1 MEIMIIIVA
10 LIVGILPLKT
20 KKGLKTR
27 SISLMIAGV
36 VILGAICL
44 YANIGPV
51 DSTDD
56 DYDSTAKGFT
66 IEKYKVVLDVSSS
79 NVVNVTE
86 YITTDFYAYNH
97 HGIVKFVP
105 QWLEYTD
112 KTGNTISRK
121 SKVSNL
127 TSPDEYSIDTVKG
140 KKRIKI
146 GNAYTTIDKGL
157 HEYQI
162 NYTYNKI

>member
-44 YANIGPV
+44 YANI
-51 DSTDD
+51 
-56 DYDSTAKGFT
+56 
-66 IEKYKVVLDVSSS
+66 VLDVSSS

-112 KTGNTISRK
+112 KTGTTISRK

-162 NYTYNKI
+162 NYTYNMVLSSLLFHV

>member
-66 IEKYKVVLDVSSS
+66 IDNIYSKSLKYLWIMSHFS
-79 NVVNVTE
+79 
-86 YITTDFYAYNH
+86 
-97 HGIVKFVP
+97 
-105 QWLEYTD
+105 
-112 KTGNTISRK
+112 
-121 SKVSNL
+121 
-127 TSPDEYSIDTVKG
+127 
-140 KKRIKI
+140 
-146 GNAYTTIDKGL
+146 
-157 HEYQI
+157 
-162 NYTYNKI
+162 

>member
-10 LIVGILPLKT
+10 LVISILPLKT

-36 VILGAICL
+36 TILGAIYL
-44 YANIGPV
+44 YANIGPA

-56 DYDSTAKGFT
+56 DYDFTAKGFT

-86 YITTDFYAYNH
+86 YITTNFYTYNH

-121 SKVSNL
+121 SKVSN
-127 TSPDEYSIDTVKG
+127 
-140 KKRIKI
+140 
-146 GNAYTTIDKGL
+146 
-157 HEYQI
+157 H
-162 NYTYNKI
+162 